1 MNEERRIQLVKSKR
15 KNFRTLIVY
24 DYSTAIKLIRNFEHI
39 SIELTFNEN
48 FEVSILLNKIEDII
62 FFFQI
67 MRFYLKKDLAYYI

>member
-1 MNEERRIQLVKSKR
+1 MTEQERIKLVKSKR
-15 KNFRTLIVY
+15 TNFRTLIVE
-24 DYSTAIKLIRNFEHI
+24 DYKTVIKLIRNFEHI
-39 SIELTFNEN
+39 TIELTFNEN

>member
-1 MNEERRIQLVKSKR
+1 MNEERRLKLVHSQR
-15 KNFRTLIVY
+15 TNFRTLIVD
-24 DYSTAIKLIRNFEHI
+24 DYKTAIKLIRNFEHI

-67 MRFYLKKDLAYYI
+67 MRFYLKKDMAHYI

>member
-1 MNEERRIQLVKSKR
+1 MIEQERIKLVKSKR
-15 KNFRTLIVY
+15 TNFRTLIVE
-24 DYSTAIKLIRNFEHI
+24 DYKTVIKLIRNFEHI
-39 SIELTFNEN
+39 TIELTFNEN